1 MDVIDFGQVL
11 HAIGD
16 AAQHTQKLQNLELA
30 VIGLNGKEQQMM
42 MITLPLLNVS
52 NGIYPEESV
61 ERSVLHVLGDD
72 HDGIGF
78 GDDALQVDHV
88 RVLKL
93 AHY

>member
-72 HDGIGF
+72 YDGIGF
-78 GDDALQVDHV
+78 GDDTLQVDHV
-88 RVLKL
+88 RVLRL
-93 AHY
+93 AY